1 MQKSTIDRQHS
12 DDALL
17 TRRETLCLGAAG
29 LTGLALTSTRTA
41 FAEEPARSQDSGKR
55 RDGYIDSHVHVWTPD
70 TQKYRLAAGYTRADM
85 QPPSFTPEELL
96 EHATPSGVDR
106 IVLVQMS
113 FYGFN
118 NSYMLD
124 SMQRFPGVFSGIAVI
139 DENDRPRETMRKLK
153 TAGVRGFRIHP
164 GKRKVDEW
172 IGSAG
177 MRQMWQTGADERLA
191 MCALINP
198 EAITSIDTMC
208 AKHPETPVVIDHFA
222 RIGIDGLIR
231 KSDLDNLCR
240 LARHKPVR
248 LKVSA
253 FYALGKK
260 QSPYTDLAGMIE
272 RVLEAFRPERLMW
285 GSDCPY
291 QVQEEHNYRDSIE
304 LIRSRL
310 DSLSSTER
318 DWLLRKTAEQTFF
331 SA

>member
-12 DDALL
+12 HNALS
-17 TRRETLCLGAAG
+17 TRRQFLYLGASG
-29 LTGLALTSTRTA
+29 LTGLAFPGSA
-41 FAEEPARSQDSGKR
+41 FAEDPATSQDSGKR

-70 TQKYRLAAGYTRADM
+70 TKKYPLAAGYTRADM
-85 QPPSFTPEELL
+85 QPTSFTPEELL
-96 EHATPSGVDR
+96 EHAQPSGVDR
-106 IVLVQMS
+106 VVLVQMS
-113 FYGFN
+113 FYGFD

-139 DENDRPRETMRKLK
+139 DEHERPRETMRKLK
-153 TAGVRGFRIHP
+153 TSGVRGFRIHP

-177 MRQMWQTGADERLA
+177 MRTMWQTGAKERLA

-198 EAITSIDTMC
+198 EALPAIDAMC

-222 RIGIDGLIR
+222 RIGIDGQIR

-240 LARHKPVR
+240 LARHKAVR

-272 RVLEAFRPERLMW
+272 RVLEAFGPERLMW

-304 LIRSRL
+304 LIRNRL